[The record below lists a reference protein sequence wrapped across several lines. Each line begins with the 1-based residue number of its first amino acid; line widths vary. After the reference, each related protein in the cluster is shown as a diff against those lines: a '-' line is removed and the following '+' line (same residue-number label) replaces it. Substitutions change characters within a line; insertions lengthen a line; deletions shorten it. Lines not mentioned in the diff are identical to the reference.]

1 MQKFSSGSILLLL
14 LRLKVGIFIVDTA
27 KCSQCKVIYVHS
39 IHQLQKAPPVA
50 GRALWCRIAHW
61 ALLRKAKLEVAAIIL
76 TIHFF
81 LQSLRTYSSGGYI
94 PCHKTS
100 WMEFGVS
107 ESCLLQSSETAHF
120 VGPLYWTPSQSH
132 SPQSGYVGICWP
144 GLVVAS
150 LHDSHGQGRLPSRRL
165 TGQVS
170 EEPFSVRIYLYKI

>member
-1 MQKFSSGSILLLL
+1 MSWRCVHPQVNFPTKHLDSQLNQTKGLSLKFSNAEIQ
-14 LRLKVGIFIVDTA
+14 LRINTSPSPATQSWNLYSRHHEVF
-27 KCSQCKVIYVHS
+27 SMQSNLHS

-50 GRALWCRIAHW
+50 GSALWCRIAHW

-81 LQSLRTYSSGGYI
+81 LQSLRTYSSGGYV

-120 VGPLYWTPSQSH
+120 VGPIELHLNLTPHSQ
-132 SPQSGYVGICWP
+132 VMWVFAD
-144 GLVVAS
+144 LAW
-150 LHDSHGQGRLPSRRL
+150 
-165 TGQVS
+165 
-170 EEPFSVRIYLYKI
+170 